1 MSDRRG
7 FALLAVLWVTV
18 ALASL
23 VAGAAAHARAGQDG
37 ATARIG
43 WVQARW
49 AADGCLAAARADL
62 ERAARAGEAFTAP
75 SADTIAFANGIGCTV
90 EATDPSSRLHA
101 DSAPASQ
108 RALLDSVLAA
118 EGRDSVFARD
128 AFLTHDGDGRLNLNT
143 APPEVLATLPGMS
156 AEVLR
161 VIASERAWG
170 RTFTDIGGLAGRL
183 SPAAREALF
192 ARLPELL
199 PMVTFRTG
207 ALILRAEGWR
217 GGDRA
222 GAVAVIVEVVVP
234 AGGRVATVQ
243 RRLW

>member
-23 VAGAAAHARAGQDG
+23 VAGAAAHARAGRDG

-43 WVQARW
+43 RVQARW
-49 AADGCLAAARADL
+49 AADGCLAAARAGL
-62 ERAARAGEAFTAP
+62 ERAARSGRAFLAP
-75 SADTIAFANGIGCTV
+75 PADTIAFANGAVCV
-90 EATDPSSRLHA
+90 LDALDPSARLHA
-101 DSAPASQ
+101 DSASAAQ
-108 RALLDSVLAA
+108 LALLDSVLSA
-118 EGRDSVFARD
+118 ERRDPATHRE

-143 APPEVLATLPGMS
+143 APPEVLATLPGIG
-156 AEVLR
+156 AEALR
-161 VIASERAWG
+161 VIRSERAWG
-170 RTFTDIGGLAGRL
+170 RSISDIGALAGRL

-192 ARLPELL
+192 ARLPELM
-199 PMVTFRTG
+199 PMVTLRTG

-217 GGDRA
+217 GGNRA
-222 GAVAVIVEVVVP
+222 GAVAVIEEVVVP